1 MTENLCENSQNLK
14 GLAVAVMES
23 QKQFMERDAW
33 EGFCY
38 LNLLITQINLFKDL
52 YKFVTDKDMNNRALK
67 ICTMFR
73 LNKISSS

>member
-1 MTENLCENSQNLK
+1 
-14 GLAVAVMES
+14 MES

-38 LNLLITQINLFKDL
+38 LNLLITQINL